1 MAGRTLRRCL
11 GPDMLY
17 WNVTSCSTERPA
29 HVQSRCHFGGDAAAK
44 PSRIENSKLST
55 SLSSLRQKIA
65 FVTAPNWL
73 NSSCSGSHRRLVC
86 CPTCIC
92 TSKSLTHKSSCVK
105 SCGMPPTKTFRTWY
119 KFDHKHERTDLG
131 REGVSLRR
139 WDCPVPLKVLH
150 THGNGKTRALSS
162 IAY

>member
-1 MAGRTLRRCL
+1 MLRHAPQKGPHMSKVVVILAVTLQPSLHGLIIQNSAQAC
-11 GPDMLY
+11 PP
-17 WNVTSCSTERPA
+17 C
-29 HVQSRCHFGGDAAAK
+29 AK
-44 PSRIENSKLST
+44 
-55 SLSSLRQKIA
+55 KIA

-105 SCGMPPTKTFRTWY
+105 SCGMPPTKTFRTWH